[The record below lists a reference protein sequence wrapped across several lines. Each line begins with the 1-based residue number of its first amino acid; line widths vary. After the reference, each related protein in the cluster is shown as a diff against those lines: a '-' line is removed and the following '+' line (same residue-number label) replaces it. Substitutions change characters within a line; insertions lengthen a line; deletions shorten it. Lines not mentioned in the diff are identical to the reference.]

1 MIGRRRN
8 FKNLKGFMFSMQM
21 LSRSTYEAV
30 YTQFIQK
37 GTLSDTTRT
46 VRHKR
51 QYSAHLILR
60 NLDIVAAA
68 LSIAISSPMA
78 LNLPDYINSHLT
90 PDGGQS
96 LYPMSTAVNSRI
108 CTDYS
113 K

>member
-1 MIGRRRN
+1 MS
-8 FKNLKGFMFSMQM
+8 SMQM

-51 QYSAHLILR
+51 QYSAHLMLTD
-60 NLDIVAAA
+60 LDIVAAA

-78 LNLPDYINSHLT
+78 LNLSDYINSRLT
-90 PDGGQS
+90 PDEAS
-96 LYPMSTAVNSRI
+96 PMSTTVNSRI

-113 K
+113 KFSLQV